1 MELMVMDRKALG
13 AYVPNKR
20 LIERCKKKIEE
31 EQFRDIPVVKGKVT
45 GSSHE
50 FPYIE
55 QRFSVEMED
64 PLEADKQRRN
74 IDKLNKDIQ
83 KAEKEREAVEHFI
96 AGIPD
101 AGDREIFTYRF
112 IDGMKVKDV
121 AVAVGYTHG
130 RVSQIISKHLK
141 D

>member
-1 MELMVMDRKALG
+1 MELMVMDKKALE

-31 EQFRDIPVVKGKVT
+31 ERFRDIPVVKGKVT
-45 GSSHE
+45 GSSHD

-55 QRFSVEMED
+55 QRYTVEMDE
-64 PLEADKQRRN
+64 PIEAEKRRRN
-74 IDKLNKDIQ
+74 IEKLKRGIQ
-83 KAEKEREAVEHFI
+83 KAEREMEEVEEFI
-96 AGIPD
+96 SLIPD

-130 RVSQIISKHLK
+130 RVSQIISKYLK

>member
-1 MELMVMDRKALG
+1 MDRKTLES
-13 AYVPNKR
+13 YQPNKR
-20 LIERCKKKIEE
+20 LIKRNKKKIED
-31 EQFRDIPVVKGKVT
+31 EQCKDIPVVKGKVT

-55 QRFSVEMED
+55 QRFSVYMEE

-83 KAEKEREAVEHFI
+83 KAEKEMEAVEHFI

-112 IDGMKVKDV
+112 IDGMKVKKV
-121 AVAVGYTHG
+121 AEAVGYTHG
-130 RVSQIISKHLK
+130 RISQIISKYVK

>member
-1 MELMVMDRKALG
+1 MGIMDRKTLE
-13 AYVPNKR
+13 YYQPNKR
-20 LIERCKKKIEE
+20 LIERNKKKIED
-31 EQFRDIPVVKGKVT
+31 EQCKDIPVVKGKVT

-64 PLEADKQRRN
+64 PLESDKQRRN

-83 KAEKEREAVEHFI
+83 KAEKEMEAVEHFI
-96 AGIPD
+96 AGISD

-112 IDGMKVKDV
+112 IDGMKVKEV
-121 AVAVGYTHG
+121 AAAVGYTHG